1 MENRTRKG
9 AAAVTLAVT
18 FLCVAR
24 PAVADEPSAGGAA
37 FDTTI
42 SRVRSDS
49 PTLAAAIGE
58 AARHSATFRDIVAAI
73 ETSDGLVYVQEGR
86 CVHGVRSCLLFS
98 VTVAGPYRLLRVR
111 VDPRLASEEVMGL
124 LGHELRHAVEVLS
137 DPQVRSDKAIHF
149 LYLKQGLKL
158 GSTATGVFET
168 EAAIE
173 AGRAVRAEVRASY

>member
-1 MENRTRKG
+1 
-9 AAAVTLAVT
+9 
-18 FLCVAR
+18 
-24 PAVADEPSAGGAA
+24 
-37 FDTTI
+37 
-42 SRVRSDS
+42 
-49 PTLAAAIGE
+49 
-58 AARHSATFRDIVAAI
+58 
-73 ETSDGLVYVQEGR
+73 
-86 CVHGVRSCLLFS
+86 LLFS